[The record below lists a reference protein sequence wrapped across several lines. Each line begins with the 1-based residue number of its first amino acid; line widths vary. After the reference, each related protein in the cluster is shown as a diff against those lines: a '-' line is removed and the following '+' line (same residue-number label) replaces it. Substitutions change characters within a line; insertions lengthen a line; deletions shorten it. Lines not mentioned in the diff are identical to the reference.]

1 MAGPSIIDYNILS
14 TSRFRTDFTRYSA
27 RQQKFFSEVALESA
41 PEYIRHQIM
50 HFFSSI
56 FFFPFPW
63 SKLHF
68 CVCVCVGVGVY
79 FMSVCLL
86 ISVLIEGPF
95 CGRS

>member
-27 RQQKFFSEVALESA
+27 RQRKFFSEVALESA

-56 FFFPFPW
+56 FFSPF
-63 SKLHF
+63 LGLNYTF
-68 CVCVCVGVGVY
+68 VCVCVCG
-79 FMSVCLL
+79 
-86 ISVLIEGPF
+86 
-95 CGRS
+95 CGCVFHECVSSYICTH